1 MQIHELTALARNNKA
16 SDIHISEGLP
26 LMFRIDGHLAE
37 APVQLSAAETR
48 SLILSLMDEAH
59 REAITSERI
68 DADFALVA
76 PDGTRSRVNVFYQQG
91 RAAATLRLLN
101 DSIPTLEELAMP
113 PVLTKLADEPRGLIL
128 VTGPTGSGKSTTL
141 AAMIDHINKTRS
153 DHIITIEDP
162 IEYVYQGRCSLIH
175 QREVGADVRS
185 FASALRS
192 ALREDP
198 DVILVGEMRDYE
210 TISAAVTAAE
220 TGHLVMSTLHTIG
233 AAQTIDRIIDVCPA
247 GAQNQIR
254 GQLAAVLRGV
264 ITQQLLPLAVGK
276 GRCAATEILV
286 GTDAVANLIREGK
299 CYQIPSILQS
309 GAALGMHSLNADLAR
324 LVSTGR
330 ITRRALRHEQERP
343 EKLPVSKI
351 KKGYLPFMRQIPFFF
366 TDSQVHVVSLPP
378 LGEGARGPARG
389 RMRGSLSGTVRKWVI
404 AETSSLIRPCGA
416 TFPHLGEG
424 KGLSHRC
431 PHQPAAAAM
440 AVGNRHAEGVGGI
453 VGLGDGLEVQHYAGH
468 LLNLLLHGL
477 AVAGDGLLD
486 LHGCVFVDR
495 HAALR
500 RGQQNDAAGLGH
512 ANDGGLVVLVVQL
525 FDGEG
530 LGLVTLAD
538 VEYALINFNE
548 ALFKGRVLLGD
559 DRPVADGC
567 KAVADVLHNTPAH
580 NGIPRV
586 DAQNAHSP
594 IPPHFNRY
602 SIP

>member
-1 MQIHELTALARNNKA
+1 
-16 SDIHISEGLP
+16 
-26 LMFRIDGHLAE
+26 
-37 APVQLSAAETR
+37 
-48 SLILSLMDEAH
+48 
-59 REAITSERI
+59 
-68 DADFALVA
+68 
-76 PDGTRSRVNVFYQQG
+76 
-91 RAAATLRLLN
+91 
-101 DSIPTLEELAMP
+101 MP

-162 IEYVYQGRCSLIH
+162 IEYVYQGRRSLIH

-330 ITRRALRHEQERP
+330 ITREAAERCATN
-343 EKLPVSKI
+343 KSDLKN
-351 KKGYLPFMRQIPFFF
+351 YL
-366 TDSQVHVVSLPP
+366 
-378 LGEGARGPARG
+378 
-389 RMRGSLSGTVRKWVI
+389 
-404 AETSSLIRPCGA
+404 
-416 TFPHLGEG
+416 
-424 KGLSHRC
+424 
-431 PHQPAAAAM
+431 
-440 AVGNRHAEGVGGI
+440 
-453 VGLGDGLEVQHYAGH
+453 
-468 LLNLLLHGL
+468 
-477 AVAGDGLLD
+477 
-486 LHGCVFVDR
+486 
-495 HAALR
+495 
-500 RGQQNDAAGLGH
+500 
-512 ANDGGLVVLVVQL
+512 
-525 FDGEG
+525 
-530 LGLVTLAD
+530 
-538 VEYALINFNE
+538 
-548 ALFKGRVLLGD
+548 
-559 DRPVADGC
+559 
-567 KAVADVLHNTPAH
+567 
-580 NGIPRV
+580 
-586 DAQNAHSP
+586 
-594 IPPHFNRY
+594 
-602 SIP
+602 

>member
-1 MQIHELTALARNNKA
+1 MQIHELTALARNSKA

-162 IEYVYQGRCSLIH
+162 IEYQGRCSLIH

-210 TISAAVTAAE
+210 TISAAITAAE

-330 ITRRALRHEQERP
+330 ITREAAERCATN
-343 EKLPVSKI
+343 KSDLKN
-351 KKGYLPFMRQIPFFF
+351 YL
-366 TDSQVHVVSLPP
+366 
-378 LGEGARGPARG
+378 
-389 RMRGSLSGTVRKWVI
+389 
-404 AETSSLIRPCGA
+404 
-416 TFPHLGEG
+416 
-424 KGLSHRC
+424 
-431 PHQPAAAAM
+431 
-440 AVGNRHAEGVGGI
+440 
-453 VGLGDGLEVQHYAGH
+453 
-468 LLNLLLHGL
+468 
-477 AVAGDGLLD
+477 
-486 LHGCVFVDR
+486 
-495 HAALR
+495 
-500 RGQQNDAAGLGH
+500 
-512 ANDGGLVVLVVQL
+512 
-525 FDGEG
+525 
-530 LGLVTLAD
+530 
-538 VEYALINFNE
+538 
-548 ALFKGRVLLGD
+548 
-559 DRPVADGC
+559 
-567 KAVADVLHNTPAH
+567 
-580 NGIPRV
+580 
-586 DAQNAHSP
+586 
-594 IPPHFNRY
+594 
-602 SIP
+602 

>member
-59 REAITSERI
+59 REALTSERI

-141 AAMIDHINKTRS
+141 AAMIDHI
-153 DHIITIEDP
+153 ITIEDP

-220 TGHLVMSTLHTIG
+220 TGHLVISTLHTIG

-264 ITQQLLPLAVGK
+264 ITQQLLPLAVGR

-330 ITRRALRHEQERP
+330 ITREAAERCATN
-343 EKLPVSKI
+343 KSDLKN
-351 KKGYLPFMRQIPFFF
+351 YL
-366 TDSQVHVVSLPP
+366 
-378 LGEGARGPARG
+378 
-389 RMRGSLSGTVRKWVI
+389 
-404 AETSSLIRPCGA
+404 
-416 TFPHLGEG
+416 
-424 KGLSHRC
+424 
-431 PHQPAAAAM
+431 
-440 AVGNRHAEGVGGI
+440 
-453 VGLGDGLEVQHYAGH
+453 
-468 LLNLLLHGL
+468 
-477 AVAGDGLLD
+477 
-486 LHGCVFVDR
+486 
-495 HAALR
+495 
-500 RGQQNDAAGLGH
+500 
-512 ANDGGLVVLVVQL
+512 
-525 FDGEG
+525 
-530 LGLVTLAD
+530 
-538 VEYALINFNE
+538 
-548 ALFKGRVLLGD
+548 
-559 DRPVADGC
+559 
-567 KAVADVLHNTPAH
+567 
-580 NGIPRV
+580 
-586 DAQNAHSP
+586 
-594 IPPHFNRY
+594 
-602 SIP
+602 

>member
-1 MQIHELTALARNNKA
+1 MQIHELTALARNSKA

-128 VTGPTGSGKSTTL
+128 VSGKSTTL

-330 ITRRALRHEQERP
+330 ITREAAERCATN
-343 EKLPVSKI
+343 KSDLKN
-351 KKGYLPFMRQIPFFF
+351 YL
-366 TDSQVHVVSLPP
+366 
-378 LGEGARGPARG
+378 
-389 RMRGSLSGTVRKWVI
+389 
-404 AETSSLIRPCGA
+404 
-416 TFPHLGEG
+416 
-424 KGLSHRC
+424 
-431 PHQPAAAAM
+431 
-440 AVGNRHAEGVGGI
+440 
-453 VGLGDGLEVQHYAGH
+453 
-468 LLNLLLHGL
+468 
-477 AVAGDGLLD
+477 
-486 LHGCVFVDR
+486 
-495 HAALR
+495 
-500 RGQQNDAAGLGH
+500 
-512 ANDGGLVVLVVQL
+512 
-525 FDGEG
+525 
-530 LGLVTLAD
+530 
-538 VEYALINFNE
+538 
-548 ALFKGRVLLGD
+548 
-559 DRPVADGC
+559 
-567 KAVADVLHNTPAH
+567 
-580 NGIPRV
+580 
-586 DAQNAHSP
+586 
-594 IPPHFNRY
+594 
-602 SIP
+602 

>member
-1 MQIHELTALARNNKA
+1 MQIHELTALARNSKA

-210 TISAAVTAAE
+210 T

-330 ITRRALRHEQERP
+330 ITREAAERCATN
-343 EKLPVSKI
+343 KSDLKN
-351 KKGYLPFMRQIPFFF
+351 YL
-366 TDSQVHVVSLPP
+366 
-378 LGEGARGPARG
+378 
-389 RMRGSLSGTVRKWVI
+389 
-404 AETSSLIRPCGA
+404 
-416 TFPHLGEG
+416 
-424 KGLSHRC
+424 
-431 PHQPAAAAM
+431 
-440 AVGNRHAEGVGGI
+440 
-453 VGLGDGLEVQHYAGH
+453 
-468 LLNLLLHGL
+468 
-477 AVAGDGLLD
+477 
-486 LHGCVFVDR
+486 
-495 HAALR
+495 
-500 RGQQNDAAGLGH
+500 
-512 ANDGGLVVLVVQL
+512 
-525 FDGEG
+525 
-530 LGLVTLAD
+530 
-538 VEYALINFNE
+538 
-548 ALFKGRVLLGD
+548 
-559 DRPVADGC
+559 
-567 KAVADVLHNTPAH
+567 
-580 NGIPRV
+580 
-586 DAQNAHSP
+586 
-594 IPPHFNRY
+594 
-602 SIP
+602 

>member
-1 MQIHELTALARNNKA
+1 MQIHELTALARNSKA

-309 GAALGMHSLNADLAR
+309 GAALGMHSLNADLAQHHGVAVRVAQQLPDQFHRKIAR
-324 LVSTGR
+324 LTGPAS
-330 ITRRALRHEQERP
+330 ALGHDLSHLAAPYCLMHGP
-343 EKLPVSKI
+343 EHA
-351 KKGYLPFMRQIPFFF
+351 GYLLLQPHF
-366 TDSQVHVVSLPP
+366 HLGASL
-378 LGEGARGPARG
+378 
-389 RMRGSLSGTVRKWVI
+389 LSPI
-404 AETSSLIRPCGA
+404 SSLLTFTVHNDHPLCFRPVA
-416 TFPHLGEG
+416 QAQML
-424 KGLSHRC
+424 
-431 PHQPAAAAM
+431 
-440 AVGNRHAEGVGGI
+440 
-453 VGLGDGLEVQHYAGH
+453 VQHFQRAQLVGH
-468 LLNLLLHGL
+468 LDRQTALL
-477 AVAGDGLLD
+477 AGDGKGD
-486 LHGCVFVDR
+486 L
-495 HAALR
+495 
-500 RGQQNDAAGLGH
+500 GQ
-512 ANDGGLVVLVVQL
+512 LVQHMV
-525 FDGEG
+525 
-530 LGLVTLAD
+530 
-538 VEYALINFNE
+538 
-548 ALFKGRVLLGD
+548 
-559 DRPVADGC
+559 
-567 KAVADVLHNTPAH
+567 
-580 NGIPRV
+580 RV
-586 DAQNAHSP
+586 DLTQRHPSFSRMGIKKPAGGITSSHEFRWYHITTVGCEIQ
-594 IPPHFNRY
+594 
-602 SIP
+602 

>member
-1 MQIHELTALARNNKA
+1 MQIHELTALARNSKA

-233 AAQTIDRIIDVCPA
+233 AAQTIDRIIDVCPP
-247 GAQNQIR
+247 GAQSQIR
-254 GQLAAVLRGV
+254 GQLSTVLRGV
-264 ITQQLLPLAVGK
+264 ITQQLLPLATGR

-286 GTDAVANLIREGK
+286 GTDAVCNLIRENK
-299 CYQIPSILQS
+299 CFQIPSVLQS
-309 GAALGMHSLNADLAR
+309 GAALGMHSLNSDLAR
-324 LVSTGR
+324 LVDAGR
-330 ITRRALRHEQERP
+330 ITRE
-343 EKLPVSKI
+343 
-351 KKGYLPFMRQIPFFF
+351 
-366 TDSQVHVVSLPP
+366 
-378 LGEGARGPARG
+378 
-389 RMRGSLSGTVRKWVI
+389 
-404 AETSSLIRPCGA
+404 
-416 TFPHLGEG
+416 
-424 KGLSHRC
+424 
-431 PHQPAAAAM
+431 
-440 AVGNRHAEGVGGI
+440 
-453 VGLGDGLEVQHYAGH
+453 
-468 LLNLLLHGL
+468 
-477 AVAGDGLLD
+477 
-486 LHGCVFVDR
+486 
-495 HAALR
+495 AALKCSTDKR
-500 RGQQNDAAGLGH
+500 DLEQY
-512 ANDGGLVVLVVQL
+512 
-525 FDGEG
+525 F
-530 LGLVTLAD
+530 
-538 VEYALINFNE
+538 
-548 ALFKGRVLLGD
+548 
-559 DRPVADGC
+559 
-567 KAVADVLHNTPAH
+567 
-580 NGIPRV
+580 
-586 DAQNAHSP
+586 
-594 IPPHFNRY
+594 
-602 SIP
+602 

>member
-1 MQIHELTALARNNKA
+1 MQIHELTALARNSKA

-76 PDGTRSRVNVFYQQG
+76 PDGTRSRVNVFYPPG

-254 GQLAAVLRGV
+254 GQLASVLRGV

-309 GAALGMHSLNADLAR
+309 GAALGMHSLNADLAH

-330 ITRRALRHEQERP
+330 ITREAAERCATN
-343 EKLPVSKI
+343 KSDLKN
-351 KKGYLPFMRQIPFFF
+351 YL
-366 TDSQVHVVSLPP
+366 
-378 LGEGARGPARG
+378 
-389 RMRGSLSGTVRKWVI
+389 
-404 AETSSLIRPCGA
+404 
-416 TFPHLGEG
+416 
-424 KGLSHRC
+424 
-431 PHQPAAAAM
+431 
-440 AVGNRHAEGVGGI
+440 
-453 VGLGDGLEVQHYAGH
+453 
-468 LLNLLLHGL
+468 
-477 AVAGDGLLD
+477 
-486 LHGCVFVDR
+486 
-495 HAALR
+495 
-500 RGQQNDAAGLGH
+500 
-512 ANDGGLVVLVVQL
+512 
-525 FDGEG
+525 
-530 LGLVTLAD
+530 
-538 VEYALINFNE
+538 
-548 ALFKGRVLLGD
+548 
-559 DRPVADGC
+559 
-567 KAVADVLHNTPAH
+567 
-580 NGIPRV
+580 
-586 DAQNAHSP
+586 
-594 IPPHFNRY
+594 
-602 SIP
+602 

>member
-1 MQIHELTALARNNKA
+1 MQIHELTALARNSKA

-76 PDGTRSRVNVFYQQG
+76 PDGTRCRVIVFYQLG
-91 RAAATLRLLN
+91 RAAATVRLLN

-264 ITQQLLPLAVGK
+264 ITQQLLPLAVGR

-330 ITRRALRHEQERP
+330 ITREAAERCATN
-343 EKLPVSKI
+343 KSDLKN
-351 KKGYLPFMRQIPFFF
+351 YL
-366 TDSQVHVVSLPP
+366 
-378 LGEGARGPARG
+378 
-389 RMRGSLSGTVRKWVI
+389 
-404 AETSSLIRPCGA
+404 
-416 TFPHLGEG
+416 
-424 KGLSHRC
+424 
-431 PHQPAAAAM
+431 
-440 AVGNRHAEGVGGI
+440 
-453 VGLGDGLEVQHYAGH
+453 
-468 LLNLLLHGL
+468 
-477 AVAGDGLLD
+477 
-486 LHGCVFVDR
+486 
-495 HAALR
+495 
-500 RGQQNDAAGLGH
+500 
-512 ANDGGLVVLVVQL
+512 
-525 FDGEG
+525 
-530 LGLVTLAD
+530 
-538 VEYALINFNE
+538 
-548 ALFKGRVLLGD
+548 
-559 DRPVADGC
+559 
-567 KAVADVLHNTPAH
+567 
-580 NGIPRV
+580 
-586 DAQNAHSP
+586 
-594 IPPHFNRY
+594 
-602 SIP
+602 

>member
-1 MQIHELTALARNNKA
+1 MQIHELTALARNMKA

-37 APVQLSAAETR
+37 APVQLSADETR

-101 DSIPTLEELAMP
+101 DSIPTLEELALP

-162 IEYVYQGRCSLIH
+162 IEYVYQGRRSLIH

-220 TGHLVMSTLHTIG
+220 TGHLVMS
-233 AAQTIDRIIDVCPA
+233 
-247 GAQNQIR
+247 
-254 GQLAAVLRGV
+254 GV
-264 ITQQLLPLAVGK
+264 ITQQLLPLAGGR

-330 ITRRALRHEQERP
+330 ITREAAERCATDKSDLRN
-343 EKLPVSKI
+343 
-351 KKGYLPFMRQIPFFF
+351 YL
-366 TDSQVHVVSLPP
+366 
-378 LGEGARGPARG
+378 
-389 RMRGSLSGTVRKWVI
+389 
-404 AETSSLIRPCGA
+404 
-416 TFPHLGEG
+416 
-424 KGLSHRC
+424 
-431 PHQPAAAAM
+431 
-440 AVGNRHAEGVGGI
+440 
-453 VGLGDGLEVQHYAGH
+453 
-468 LLNLLLHGL
+468 
-477 AVAGDGLLD
+477 
-486 LHGCVFVDR
+486 
-495 HAALR
+495 
-500 RGQQNDAAGLGH
+500 
-512 ANDGGLVVLVVQL
+512 
-525 FDGEG
+525 
-530 LGLVTLAD
+530 
-538 VEYALINFNE
+538 
-548 ALFKGRVLLGD
+548 
-559 DRPVADGC
+559 
-567 KAVADVLHNTPAH
+567 
-580 NGIPRV
+580 
-586 DAQNAHSP
+586 
-594 IPPHFNRY
+594 
-602 SIP
+602 

>member
-1 MQIHELTALARNNKA
+1 MQIHELTALARNSKA

-91 RAAATLRLLN
+91 KAAATLRLLN

-175 QREVGADVRS
+175 QREVG
-185 FASALRS
+185 
-192 ALREDP
+192 
-198 DVILVGEMRDYE
+198 EMRDYE

-264 ITQQLLPLAVGK
+264 ITQQLLPLAVGR

-330 ITRRALRHEQERP
+330 ITREVAERCATN
-343 EKLPVSKI
+343 KSDLKN
-351 KKGYLPFMRQIPFFF
+351 YL
-366 TDSQVHVVSLPP
+366 
-378 LGEGARGPARG
+378 
-389 RMRGSLSGTVRKWVI
+389 
-404 AETSSLIRPCGA
+404 
-416 TFPHLGEG
+416 
-424 KGLSHRC
+424 
-431 PHQPAAAAM
+431 
-440 AVGNRHAEGVGGI
+440 
-453 VGLGDGLEVQHYAGH
+453 
-468 LLNLLLHGL
+468 
-477 AVAGDGLLD
+477 
-486 LHGCVFVDR
+486 
-495 HAALR
+495 
-500 RGQQNDAAGLGH
+500 
-512 ANDGGLVVLVVQL
+512 
-525 FDGEG
+525 
-530 LGLVTLAD
+530 
-538 VEYALINFNE
+538 
-548 ALFKGRVLLGD
+548 
-559 DRPVADGC
+559 
-567 KAVADVLHNTPAH
+567 
-580 NGIPRV
+580 
-586 DAQNAHSP
+586 
-594 IPPHFNRY
+594 
-602 SIP
+602 

>member
-1 MQIHELTALARNNKA
+1 MQIHELTALARNSKA

-26 LMFRIDGHLAE
+26 LMFRIDGHLTE

-59 REAITSERI
+59 REVITSERI

-113 PVLTKLADEPRGLIL
+113 PVLTKLAD
-128 VTGPTGSGKSTTL
+128 
-141 AAMIDHINKTRS
+141 
-153 DHIITIEDP
+153 
-162 IEYVYQGRCSLIH
+162 EYVYQGRCSLIH

-264 ITQQLLPLAVGK
+264 ITQH
-276 GRCAATEILV
+276 
-286 GTDAVANLIREGK
+286 
-299 CYQIPSILQS
+299 QIPSILQS

-330 ITRRALRHEQERP
+330 ITREAAERCATN
-343 EKLPVSKI
+343 KSDLKN
-351 KKGYLPFMRQIPFFF
+351 YL
-366 TDSQVHVVSLPP
+366 
-378 LGEGARGPARG
+378 
-389 RMRGSLSGTVRKWVI
+389 
-404 AETSSLIRPCGA
+404 
-416 TFPHLGEG
+416 
-424 KGLSHRC
+424 
-431 PHQPAAAAM
+431 
-440 AVGNRHAEGVGGI
+440 
-453 VGLGDGLEVQHYAGH
+453 
-468 LLNLLLHGL
+468 
-477 AVAGDGLLD
+477 
-486 LHGCVFVDR
+486 
-495 HAALR
+495 
-500 RGQQNDAAGLGH
+500 
-512 ANDGGLVVLVVQL
+512 
-525 FDGEG
+525 
-530 LGLVTLAD
+530 
-538 VEYALINFNE
+538 
-548 ALFKGRVLLGD
+548 
-559 DRPVADGC
+559 
-567 KAVADVLHNTPAH
+567 
-580 NGIPRV
+580 
-586 DAQNAHSP
+586 
-594 IPPHFNRY
+594 
-602 SIP
+602 